1 MRAFRSEFGAPGS
14 ESEER
19 SDSLSLGPSL
29 PFADRAG
36 GFRSIGSVLRFFA
49 PSPPT
54 TWCHHAAW
62 RHCVAACPP
71 PLGVYSL
78 ASYYM
83 VSPCCM
89 ASLCCCMSSSSPRSI
104 LPRLLLHGV
113 TVLLRGVAA
122 WCAVLLRGV
131 AAWCH
136 CVAACPPPLGVYS
149 LASYYMVS
157 PCCMVCCEKRWCVAA
172 SFFS

>member
-62 RHCVAACPP
+62 CHCVAAC
-71 PLGVYSL
+71 
-78 ASYYM
+78 
-83 VSPCCM
+83 
-89 ASLCCCMSSSSPRSI
+89 I

-131 AAWCH
+131 TVLLHGVTVLLHVLLPSEYTPSPPTTWCHHAAWCA
-136 CVAACPPPLGVYS
+136 VRSAGAWLPAFS
-149 LASYYMVS
+149 LDDSGYKKADEEAQTLYNSHAQQAIALHY
-157 PCCMVCCEKRWCVAA
+157 
-172 SFFS
+172 F